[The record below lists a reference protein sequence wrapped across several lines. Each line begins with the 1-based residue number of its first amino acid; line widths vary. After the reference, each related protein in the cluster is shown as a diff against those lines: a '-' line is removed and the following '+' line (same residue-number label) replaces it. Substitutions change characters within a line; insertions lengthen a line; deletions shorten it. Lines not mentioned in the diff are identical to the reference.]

1 LSVEELLM
9 LNPKLPKARARSLQA
24 ALVVASMIAGLEVR
38 FAMAAES
45 GMELVPASV
54 DLTGLG
60 SSGRILVEKT
70 AGTQRVGQVTSGV
83 KWSVEDSAIATVSDG
98 EITAVGN
105 GTTTLQAMVDGR
117 TLTAKVTVHHADAA
131 LAPSFRNHVLAV
143 FAKTGCNSGACHGAL
158 AGKGGFRLSLR
169 GYDPATDYQTIVT
182 QARGRRIELADP
194 GRSLILAKPTG
205 ALPHKG
211 GLRFETDSREYKVIA
226 DWIAGGAVP
235 PADADPSVERVE
247 ILPDAVQLS
256 VGDEQDFVV
265 RAHYS
270 NGRVEDVTRWVKF
283 SSSNESVAS
292 VDKDGRVSVIGPGAG
307 AVTAWFASQTVISRI
322 TCAFPNDVPRD
333 LYDSQPRRNFID
345 EHVVAKL
352 SELRLE
358 PSPQCSDV
366 VFVRRAF
373 LDVIGTLPTPAE
385 VREFLADETEGK
397 RDRLIESLLARPE
410 FVDFWAY
417 KWSDVL
423 LVNGNKLRP
432 KGVKA
437 YYEWIRNEIAENTP
451 WDEFARKIVT
461 STGGSI
467 ENGATNFFALHQDPE
482 NMAENVSQAFLGLS
496 IACARCHNHPLEKW
510 TNSQYYAFANLF
522 SRVRAKGWGGD
533 FRNGDGV
540 RTLYVVPTGELIQPL
555 TGKPQPATPLDG
567 EPLPFDATD
576 DRRIH
581 LANWLTA
588 PENPYFARAITNRV
602 WANFFGPGL
611 VEEVDDLRLSN
622 PASNEELLVAASQ
635 HLIDRGFDLKSLMR
649 TILQSHTYQRSSVP
663 LDGNRSEQR
672 FYSRYY
678 PKRLMAEVLLDAV
691 SQVTDVPTAFT
702 HIGFP
707 GGDRQETKEYP
718 LGTRAIQ
725 LHDSAVESYFLKTF
739 GRNSRAIT
747 CECERSDEPSMV
759 QVLHVANGDTINGK
773 LKEKENRVSRLLAAG
788 HSNADLTDEIFLQTL
803 SRFPIDE
810 EKTRVVELLSQVP
823 GEDAAEKRLVVE
835 DIFWSLLSTREFLFN
850 H

>member
-1 LSVEELLM
+1 MINQTSRS
-9 LNPKLPKARARSLQA
+9 AGRRALQA
-24 ALVVASMIAGLEVR
+24 IVVVAAVTVGLGVR
-38 FAMAAES
+38 STMAAEP
-45 GMELVPASV
+45 GLELIPASV

-60 SSGRILVEKT
+60 STTSILVEKT
-70 AGTQRVGQVTSGV
+70 ADVQRVGQVTSGI
-83 KWSVEDSAIATVSDG
+83 KWSTDDSAIATVSDG
-98 EITAVGN
+98 EVTAVGN
-105 GTTTLQAMVDGR
+105 GSTTLRATVDGR
-117 TLTAKVTVHHADAA
+117 KLIAKVTVHKAGAA
-131 LAPSFRNHVLAV
+131 LSPSFRNHVLAV
-143 FAKTGCNSGACHGAL
+143 LAKAGCNSGACHGAL

-169 GYDPATDYQTIVT
+169 GFDPATDYQTIVT

-226 DWIAGGAVP
+226 DWIAGGAEP
-235 PADADPSVERVE
+235 PADDDPTVERVE

-256 VGDEQDFVV
+256 VGDEQDFLV

-283 SSSNESVAS
+283 SSSDESVAS
-292 VDKDGRVSVIGPGAG
+292 VDQDGRVSVVGPGAG
-307 AVTAWFASQTVISRI
+307 AVTGWFASRTVMSRI
-322 TCAFPNDVPRD
+322 VCAFPNELSEDV
-333 LYDSQPRRNFID
+333 YASQPRRNFID
-345 EHVVAKL
+345 EQVVAKL
-352 SELRLE
+352 SQLRLQ
-358 PSPQCSDV
+358 PSPECSDV
-366 VFVRRAF
+366 AFVRRVF
-373 LDVIGTLPTPAE
+373 LDVIGTLPTPTE
-385 VREFLADETEGK
+385 VREFLADNTEGK

-410 FVDFWAY
+410 FVDYWTY
-417 KWSDVL
+417 RWSDVL
-423 LVNGNKLRP
+423 LVNGNLLRP
-432 KGVKA
+432 NAVKA
-437 YYEWIRNEIAENTP
+437 YYGWIRNEVAENTP
-451 WDEFARKIVT
+451 WDEFVRKIVT

-496 IACARCHNHPLEKW
+496 IACAKCHNHPLEKW
-510 TNSQYYAFANLF
+510 TNSQYYEFANLF

-533 FRNGDGV
+533 YRSGDGV
-540 RTLYVVPTGELIQPL
+540 RTLYVVPSGELIQPL
-555 TGKPQPATPLDG
+555 TGKPQLPTPLDG
-567 EPLPFDATD
+567 EPLAFEATE
-576 DRRIH
+576 DRRLH

-588 PENPYFARAITNRV
+588 PENPYFARAVTNRI

-611 VEEVDDLRLSN
+611 VEQVDDLRLSN
-622 PASNEELLVAASQ
+622 PASNEELLAAASQ
-635 HLIDRGFDLKSLMR
+635 HLIEHGFDVKSLMR

-663 LDGNRSEQR
+663 LDGNRDEHR

-691 SQVTDVPTAFT
+691 SQATDVPTPFT

-773 LKEKENRVSRLLAAG
+773 LKAKDNRVSKLLAAG
-788 HSNADLTDEIFLQTL
+788 HSAPELTDEIFLQIL
-803 SRFPIDE
+803 SRYPTDE
-810 EKTRVVELLSQVP
+810 EKKRVVELLSQVP
-823 GEDAAEKRLVVE
+823 DEDAAEKRLVVE
-835 DIFWSLLSTREFLFN
+835 DVFWSLLSTREFLFN

>member
-1 LSVEELLM
+1 M

>member
-1 LSVEELLM
+1 M

-60 SSGRILVEKT
+60 SSGRILVKKT